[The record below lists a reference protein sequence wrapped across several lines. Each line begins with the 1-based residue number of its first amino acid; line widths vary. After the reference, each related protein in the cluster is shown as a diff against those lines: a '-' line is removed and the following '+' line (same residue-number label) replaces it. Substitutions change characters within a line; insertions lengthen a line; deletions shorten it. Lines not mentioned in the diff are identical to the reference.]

1 MQAQEHVD
9 LVRLY
14 HVVRCHAHLTTITV
28 KTSSLLSMHKQGIMG
43 GKVQKPSG

>member
-28 KTSSLLSMHKQGIMG
+28 KTSSLLSICKTDMVVGQT
-43 GKVQKPSG
+43 Q